1 MKRYRACQRLG
12 VVYCLAGW
20 LLLGQLLDVPRA
32 EQTELAGT
40 QLYTFGLHLFH
51 LGDYYRAITELKR
64 FAFLFPDHPRLVA
77 AQLLIGLALQED
89 KLYDDA
95 FVHFQHLQRLESET
109 DVGSVAVFKL
119 GEVRLQQEQYRQ
131 AIGHFQGFLRLFPGS
146 PLAPHATYLLGLASA
161 LDGQMEQAQRILTP
175 FPTRHTLSEQALALQ
190 QALQTAPPLPTKS
203 PQTAGILA
211 GLLPGAGHLYLGKP
225 QQAITAFLLNGL
237 FLTGAAFAFH
247 EGLEAVGAI
256 LLYFETGW
264 YLGNIKS
271 AVDGARDT
279 QQQHQS
285 AFVDWLRTTYTPPV
299 LTLQHLQAP
308 ALGLRLAF

>member
-1 MKRYRACQRLG
+1 VCL
-12 VVYCLAGW
+12 LAGW
-20 LLLGQLLDVPRA
+20 LLLGQLLDVPYA
-32 EQTELAGT
+32 EQTDFAGA
-40 QLYTFGLHLFH
+40 QIYTFGLHLFH

-64 FAFLFPDHPRLVA
+64 FTFLFPDHPRLA
-77 AQLLIGLALQED
+77 TAQLLIGLALQED

-95 FVHFQHLQRLESET
+95 FVHFQHLQRLEYET
-109 DVGSVAVFKL
+109 DVGRVAAFKL
-119 GEVRLQQEQYRQ
+119 GELRWQQEQYRQ
-131 AIGHFQGFLRLFPGS
+131 AISHFQGFLRLFPAS
-146 PLAPHATYLLGLASA
+146 SLAPHAAYLLGLASA
-161 LDGQMEQAQRILTP
+161 LDGQIEQAQRILTP
-175 FPTRHTLSEQALALQ
+175 FPTQHALSAQALALQ
-190 QALQTAPPLPTKS
+190 QALQTTPLRPTKS

-225 QQAITAFLLNGL
+225 QQAITAFFLNGL

-271 AVDGARDT
+271 AMDGARDM

-285 AFVDWLRTTYTPPV
+285 AFSDFLRATYTPPL

-308 ALGLRLAF
+308 GFGLRIAF

>member
-1 MKRYRACQRLG
+1 
-12 VVYCLAGW
+12 VVCLLAGW
-20 LLLGQLLDVPRA
+20 LLLGQLLDVSHA
-32 EQTELAGT
+32 EQAELAGAE
-40 QLYTFGLHLFH
+40 LYTFGLHLFH

-64 FAFLFPDHPRLVA
+64 FTFLFPDHPRLGA

-95 FVHFQHLQRLESET
+95 FVHFQQLQRLEHET
-109 DVGSVAVFKL
+109 DVGRVAAFKL
-119 GEVRLQQEQYRQ
+119 GELRLQQEQYRQ
-131 AIGHFQGFLRLFPGS
+131 AVSHFQGFLRLFPAS
-146 PLAPHATYLLGLASA
+146 SLAPHAAYLLGLASA
-161 LDGQMEQAQRILTP
+161 LDGQTEQAQRMLAS
-175 FPTRHTLSEQALALQ
+175 FPAQHALSEQAWTLQ
-190 QALQTAPPLPTKS
+190 QALQTAPPRPTKS

-271 AVDGARDT
+271 ATDGARNI

-285 AFVDWLRTTYTPPV
+285 AFAHFLRATYTPPP

-308 ALGLRLAF
+308 SLGLRIAF